1 MSRER
6 SAVYEPEELSLL
18 GRIFD
23 QSVAALPGA
32 MRTPANR
39 TMIARIIL
47 GRAAA
52 GELEPARLV
61 TFEAARP
68 LDQAA
73 I

>member
-6 SAVYEPEELSLL
+6 GAVYEPEELSLL

-23 QSVAALPGA
+23 QSVAALPAA

-39 TMIARIIL
+39 TKIAKIIL

-52 GELEPARLV
+52 GELEPAPLV